1 MQSLPIYLYPNT
13 LDVILDLDP
22 NVLGVNRVMYQ
33 RDLKIQKGVKNKV
46 NIQFKNSDQKRLP
59 IFNTSTYVFNMFDP
73 VNHTLVLQK
82 ELQILDDTVVLNTLQ
97 DQTVASTT
105 LIFSTTTVGISLGQ
119 TVSGF
124 GIPPNTF
131 VTGISSGTVTL
142 NNSTAFV
149 VTSATSIAFNTLAVR
164 GIGLLT
170 FLENDTINLDR
181 GSYQYSV
188 THRDPT
194 DGTFDVAYANT
205 YYGIAGTIYLNDEVY
220 PRLQPSQNISDFL
233 QSYNSATSLFEWKSG
248 NIYAYPEYNS
258 STALHTMALYMGD
271 SGPFTGTVY
280 ILGTLSNDPN
290 SFGKYAVIDSR
301 TYNEFTGIDYI
312 NFNGLFTYV
321 SVMYTTSNNTGF
333 GSFDK
338 VLYRS

>member
-33 RDLKIQKGVKNKV
+33 RDLKIQKGVKNKI

-73 VNHTLVLQK
+73 SNHTLVLQK

-105 LIFSTTTVGISLGQ
+105 LIFSTTTTGISIGQ
-119 TVSGF
+119 TVTGF

-131 VTGISSGTVTL
+131 VTNISSGTVTL
-142 NNSTAFV
+142 NNSTGFV
-149 VTSATSIAFNTLAVR
+149 VTSATSIAFNTLALR

-170 FLENDTINLDR
+170 FLENDTLNLDR

-188 THRDPT
+188 THRNPA

-205 YYGIAGTIYLNDEVY
+205 YYSIAGTIYLNDEVY

-233 QSYNSATSLFEWKSG
+233 QSYNSATKLFEWKSG

-258 STALHTMALYMGD
+258 STALHTMALYMGAV
-271 SGPFTGTVY
+271 GPFTGTVY

-338 VLYRS
+338 ALYRS